1 MSILSYDMNS
11 VTKSLY
17 IHWPFCPY
25 KCHFCPFVAIA
36 GQDHF
41 MADYHKALV
50 AEILQFAQKY
60 GQKQELETV
69 FLGGGT
75 PSTYPDDLLLDMSG
89 KLKDVFSF
97 GILPEVTIEVNPGT
111 VRDEQLNVW
120 KQAGINRLSI
130 GVQSLKDSVLHDLN
144 RKQSKR
150 DVFVLLDKACVVFD
164 NISIDLIIGL
174 PNMTEAEWK
183 ELIAT
188 VVTWPINH
196 ISIYFLTVHEDTPLY
211 FRVNTQKLAL
221 PPDDAIVDLY
231 VWTINALA
239 DHGFEHY
246 ELSNFARSNF
256 YSRHN
261 SVYWDRKP
269 YKGFGIGACSFDG
282 KKRFQTEKNLLTYI
296 KAMNNGDEITIF
308 EETLNPHQEHL
319 ERVMLGLRRKQGHRV
334 DALCMVGDREHLQ
347 RFEQEI
353 ERMIAQSLII
363 RCDDDYIALLP
374 KGFAV
379 HHGIVTKLSCKH

>member
-11 VTKSLY
+11 VTESLY

-50 AEILQFAQKY
+50 AEILLFAQKY
-60 GQKQELETV
+60 SQKRVLETI

-89 KLKDVFSF
+89 KLKDVFPF
-97 GILPEVTIEVNPGT
+97 GVLSEVTIEVNPGT

-150 DVFVLLDKACVVFD
+150 DVFALLDKACVVFD

-174 PNMTEAEWK
+174 PNVSQAEWK

-188 VVTWPINH
+188 VVAWPINH
-196 ISIYFLTVHEDTPLY
+196 ISVYFLTVHEDTPLY
-211 FRVNTQKLAL
+211 FRVNTQKVAL

-246 ELSNFARSNF
+246 ELSNFARSGF

-296 KAMNNGDEITIF
+296 KAINNGDEITIF

-319 ERVMLGLRRKQGHRV
+319 ERVMLGLRRKQGYRV
-334 DALCMVGDREHLQ
+334 NALCMLEDREHLQ

-353 ERMIAQSLII
+353 ELMIAQSLVI
-363 RCDDDYIALLP
+363 RCDDYIALLP